1 MRTRHPFLFPFI
13 SGFLI
18 LFLVGGIVKPGQ
30 ALTTEEEKKLGKQ
43 VLVEMV
49 KRLDLVRDLPLQAF
63 VNRVGRSLV
72 NQVGPTPF
80 EFDFYIVKGLDPN
93 AFAIP
98 GGHIFI
104 NTGLIA
110 LAENESE
117 IAGVLSH
124 EIAHVTARHVA
135 QMVERSK
142 RFSIVT
148 LAAMIAGALVGRG
161 GQASGAIATT
171 AMAGAEAMM
180 LKYTRDHETDADQ
193 NSLQYMI
200 KTGYDP
206 QALIS
211 FLKKME
217 RYSLSTAPKFPQY
230 LSTHPALEN
239 RISLLEN
246 LLILEPKPL
255 HLFSGVGNYKRIQ
268 NRAFIEE
275 RDPSAAVSH
284 FEALVKA
291 SPQDQDALF
300 GLSLAYQKA
309 GRLDKSIEVLQAV
322 PSADPKD
329 TELLREL
336 GVAYFLSGKMD
347 QAIEILEPSSQ
358 GSDLKGLYYLG
369 RAYQEKGEFD
379 RALLI
384 FQKVKKEAPE
394 FPDICNNLGSVYG
407 RTGQK
412 GFSHFFFGKYFE
424 LKGDRNNAL
433 LHYRTALEFLERESP
448 ERGEAQQKVRELT
461 QTK

>member
-1 MRTRHPFLFPFI
+1 
-13 SGFLI
+13 
-18 LFLVGGIVKPGQ
+18 
-30 ALTTEEEKKLGKQ
+30 
-43 VLVEMV
+43 MV